1 MEDDYICLALIIH
14 LVIMIVVVVDWRMNL
29 LNEVEV
35 LTTRLS
41 EDIFRP
47 THHKTNLKQGHIYT
61 NPVCPRLTD
70 VFLLASRSQTILCQK
85 ILESEEPRVMAVC
98 MCDDPRFIAP
108 GFFSPSLDT
117 EKTWYHCFE
126 FQPM

>member
-14 LVIMIVVVVDWRMNL
+14 LVIMIVVVVVDWRMNL

-47 THHKTNLKQGHIYT
+47 THHKTNLKQGAHIHQ
-61 NPVCPRLTD
+61 PSFPSVDRC
-70 VFLLASRSQTILCQK
+70 
-85 ILESEEPRVMAVC
+85 
-98 MCDDPRFIAP
+98 
-108 GFFSPSLDT
+108 FFVS
-117 EKTWYHCFE
+117 
-126 FQPM
+126 

>member
-47 THHKTNLKQGHIYT
+47 THHKTNL
-61 NPVCPRLTD
+61 
-70 VFLLASRSQTILCQK
+70 
-85 ILESEEPRVMAVC
+85 E
-98 MCDDPRFIAP
+98 
-108 GFFSPSLDT
+108 
-117 EKTWYHCFE
+117 
-126 FQPM
+126 